1 MNRFRFASSFTRSFA
16 VTMVTLC
23 LGAAGACGGDDTTAT
38 TPGVDG
44 GQVTPGTD
52 GATSSDALVATDT
65 ALPEP
70 DPKCDTKQ
78 AQKLDDVWMIG
89 ADGGARTMKVHV
101 PASYDP
107 KRPTPVVFNFHGF
120 GSNADQEN
128 LLAKMNAKADKE
140 TFVTVHAEGTVNSW
154 NAGACCGEAVNQNI
168 DDVAFVGKMI
178 DALEDRLCVDTKR
191 VFATG
196 MSNGGFLSHRLGCEL
211 ADRIAAIAPV
221 AGVMGMPTCTPTR
234 PISVMH
240 FHGTADGLVPY
251 NGNPSQN
258 FIPVQTSFGDWAKR
272 DGCTGQPEETF
283 SKGDS
288 KCSTYKTCAQGAE
301 VTLCTVTGGGH
312 TWPGGTPY
320 PPLGYTTTDLV
331 ATDAMWDFFKR
342 HPKS

>member
-1 MNRFRFASSFTRSFA
+1 MKCFASSFTRSFA
-16 VTMVTLC
+16 VSMVTVC
-23 LGAAGACGGDDTTAT
+23 VGAASACGGDDTAVAT

-44 GQVTPGTD
+44 GQVAPGTD
-52 GATSSDALVATDT
+52 ATTSNDALAASDT
-65 ALPEP
+65 ALPAP
-70 DPKCDTKQ
+70 DPKCDAKQ

-89 ADGGARTMKVHV
+89 SDGGARTMKVHV
-101 PASYDP
+101 PAGYDP

-128 LLAKMNAKADKE
+128 QLAKMNAKADKE
-140 TFVTVHAEGTVNSW
+140 TFVTVHAEGTANSW
-154 NAGACCGEAVNQNI
+154 NAGACCGEAVNQKI

-178 DALEDRLCVDTKR
+178 DALEDRLCVDDKR
-191 VFATG
+191 IFATG

-221 AGVMGMPTCTPTR
+221 AGVMGMPTCTPSR

-251 NGNPSQN
+251 NGSPSQN
-258 FIPVQTSFGDWAKR
+258 FPAVQTSFGDWAKR

-288 KCSTYKTCAQGAE
+288 KCSTYKTCGQGTE

-342 HPKS
+342 HPK